1 MTEVS
6 TSSCEVLATPAD
18 GTSAPVA
25 PWYGTV
31 AIASVLLAVPLLIGF
46 VAITDPFAMGL
57 RRDNGQ
63 AQLSDTVGA
72 PTASEAATVQPAS
85 KAGAADADPVG
96 RAQLRLTTI

>member
-6 TSSCEVLATPAD
+6 PSSCEEPAA
-18 GTSAPVA
+18 SADRGSASVA

-31 AIASVLLAVPLLIGF
+31 AIASGLLAVPLLIGF
-46 VAITDPFAMGL
+46 VAITDPFAMGM

-63 AQLSDTVGA
+63 AQLSGAIGA
-72 PTASEAATVQPAS
+72 PAASDAASVPPAF
-85 KAGAADADPVG
+85 KAGAADTDPVG